1 MAENKVETT
10 NPLLQ
15 SVKYLKGVGDNRARL
30 LAKLGIKTVLDLLEY
45 FPRAYIN
52 RKLNPSLFE
61 LNVGDIVAFTAMISW
76 VDIRSSARGKN
87 ILNVGVSDS
96 KVGLVCSWFKYPK
109 AYETLFR
116 PGRLVWL
123 SGTLSEYNGQLQMVH
138 PDFELIEEDEDSDF
152 WHQREVLPVYPL
164 TEGLNQK
171 LMRRLIYNAFA
182 NYAKLLEENL
192 PASLLEKHQYP
203 PRKVALQKMHF
214 SQKPEEIA
222 AVKQRFA
229 FEELFYSQILWARHR
244 VLHNQKDEGICFEN
258 KKDLTTKLYHKL
270 PFQLT
275 GAQKKALRELFA
287 DMCSPKQMSRLLQG
301 DVGSGKTIVTLFA
314 MLLAVE
320 NGYQAALMAPT
331 EILADQ
337 HYANFSK
344 MLEGMGLEIC
354 LLKGGAYKGKNQ
366 QKEDIATG
374 KAQLVIGT
382 HALLQGDISFAKLGF
397 ACVDEQ
403 HRFGVEQRARL
414 AKRASHPDLLYL
426 SATPIPRSL
435 AMTVYGDLEVS
446 IINELPPTRKQV
458 QTLVRSSGKIE
469 LVYSQVQKELEAER
483 QVYIVCPL
491 VAESEK
497 IALLDATQ
505 LYEFVSTKV
514 FTKYHC
520 ALLHGK
526 MKAAEKDEIMLAF
539 KEGKSRVLVS
549 TTVIEV
555 GVDVPN
561 ASVMIVE
568 HAERFGLAQLH
579 QLRGRVG
586 RGSAQSYCYLIEH
599 QPISK
604 VARERLRTMTATTD
618 GFVIAEKDLELRGPG
633 ELFGYEQSG
642 MPLFRFANIMKDQD
656 VLMLARSDAFDI
668 VSQDPLLE
676 AEEHKLISIHYHHAY
691 TKREEL
697 ILY

>member
-1 MAENKVETT
+1 MAEIKTETV

-30 LAKLGIKTVLDLLEY
+30 LGKLGIRTVLDLLEY

-61 LNVGDIVAFTAMISW
+61 MQIGDMVAFTAMISW
-76 VDIRSSARGKN
+76 VDVRSSVRGKD
-87 ILNVGVSDS
+87 ILSVGVSDS

-109 AYETLFR
+109 AYETLFK

-123 SGTLSEYNGQLQMVH
+123 SGTLTEYNGQLQMVH
-138 PDFELIEEDEDSDF
+138 PDFELLEEDDDADF
-152 WHQREVLPVYPL
+152 WHQREVLPVYRL

-182 NYAKLLEENL
+182 GFAKLLEENL
-192 PASLLEKHQYP
+192 PASLVEKHHFP
-203 PRKVALQKMHF
+203 ERKAALQKMHF
-214 SQKPEEIA
+214 SQKTEEIPA
-222 AVKQRFA
+222 IKHRFA
-229 FEELFYSQILWARHR
+229 YEELFYSQILWARHR
-244 VLHNQKDEGICFEN
+244 VLHDRKDEGICFEN

-275 GAQKKALRELFA
+275 SAQKKALRELFA
-287 DMCSPKQMSRLLQG
+287 DMCSAKQMSRLLQG

-320 NGYQAALMAPT
+320 NGYQAVLMAPT

-337 HYANFSK
+337 HYANFCK
-344 MLEGMGLEIC
+344 LLEGMDVEIC
-354 LLKGGAYKGKNQ
+354 LLKGGAYKGKSI
-366 QKEDIATG
+366 QKDDIASG

-382 HALLQGDISFAKLGF
+382 HALLQKDISFAKLGF
-397 ACVDEQ
+397 VCVDEQ

-414 AKRASHPDLLYL
+414 AKMALHPDLLYL

-458 QTLVRSSGKIE
+458 QTLVRSSAKIE
-469 LVYSQVQKELEAER
+469 LVYDQVRKELEAGR

-491 VAESEK
+491 VEETEK
-497 IALLDATQ
+497 MALLDATQ
-505 LYEFVSTKV
+505 LFEFVSQKV
-514 FTKYHC
+514 FPKHPC

-526 MKAAEKDEIMLAF
+526 MKSADKDEIMLAF
-539 KEGKSRVLVS
+539 KQGKTRVLVS

-604 VARERLRTMTATTD
+604 IARERLRTMTATTD

-656 VLMLARSDAFDI
+656 ILMLARSDAFAI
-668 VSQDPLLE
+668 ISQDPLLE
-676 AEEHKLISIHYHHAY
+676 AEENKLISTHYHSAY
-691 TKREEL
+691 NKREEL